1 MNVLDIFITLGTIES
16 VLFIVIAIADHI
28 FPDWD
33 YIRSLFTI
41 WLMGLFVTYFVMGY
55 WAITLVYGDIL

>member
-1 MNVLDIFITLGTIES
+1 MNILDLFITLGTIES
-16 VLFIVIAIADHI
+16 ILFIVIAMADHI
-28 FPDWD
+28 FPGWD
-33 YIRSLFTI
+33 YIKSLFTI